1 MHFFQADAFE
11 GRAQGSINV
20 AIMTDEGIT
29 RLRGRVDILK
39 GDVLV
44 MMGQIIQ
51 KYQRGYVDTVRRNL
65 DAACR
70 NYAMVQSPGVPQ
82 ESVKDVRMTERERDQ
97 EDSHDDD
104 RDSVKRHRSH

>member
-1 MHFFQADAFE
+1 
-11 GRAQGSINV
+11 
-20 AIMTDEGIT
+20 MTEEGIT
-29 RLRGRVDILK
+29 RLRGRIDVIK

-51 KYQRGYVDTVRRNL
+51 RYQKGYVDTVRRNL
-65 DAACR
+65 DAARR
-70 NYAMVQSPGVPQ
+70 NYAMIQSPGAPQ
-82 ESVKDVRMTERERDQ
+82 ESVVVPKARDSERDQ